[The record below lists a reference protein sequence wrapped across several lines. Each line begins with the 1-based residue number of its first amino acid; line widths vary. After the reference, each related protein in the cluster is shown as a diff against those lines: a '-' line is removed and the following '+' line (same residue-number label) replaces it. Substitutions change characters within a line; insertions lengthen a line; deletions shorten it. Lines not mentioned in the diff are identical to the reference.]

1 MGVDRVRVFDS
12 VEKSH
17 IGIIRGFV
25 MDSGKESVGG
35 CQVDEARTKR
45 VDFNEESAVL
55 RIGGYLDFVLS
66 VVDGVRSMYDSVN
79 TIADTGETFTSGA
92 SGYFGVIMRHMVA
105 SCYTPHC
112 NYSEFVFLLDGLSDN
127 V

>member
-1 MGVDRVRVFDS
+1 MGVDRLRVFDS
-12 VEKSH
+12 VEKSN
-17 IGIIRGFV
+17 IGFLRAFGV
-25 MDSGKESVGG
+25 DSGKKSVGG
-35 CQVDEARTKR
+35 CQVDEAITKR

-55 RIGGYLDFVLS
+55 SVRSDLDFVLS
-66 VVDGVRSMYDSVN
+66 VVDSVRSMEYSVYTFAN
-79 TIADTGETFTSGA
+79 TSETFTSGA

-112 NYSEFVFLLDGLSDN
+112 NYSDFLFLLDGMSDN